1 MSRKNTIPDLQA
13 TAMPPVKD
21 YLTAAQRDGTELCA
35 ADIFR
40 ETIEWIKSSGCENA
54 VAEHMV
60 EEYAMSVAR
69 WVHLEQMISKYGYI
83 AKHPTTGAPMQSP
96 YVVMAQTYLKQASA
110 IRAEI
115 MLLMKD
121 ARPAATTTIRE
132 VVYGG

>member
-1 MSRKNTIPDLQA
+1 MANKKQVPHLQA
-13 TAMPPVKD
+13 VEMPPIKD
-21 YLTAAQRDGTELCA
+21 FLTAAQRNGTELCA
-35 ADIFR
+35 ADVFR
-40 ETIEWIKSSGCENA
+40 DTLEWIRESGCENV
-54 VAEHMV
+54 VAEQMV

-69 WVHLEQMISKYGYI
+69 WAHLEQMISKYGYI

-121 ARPAATTTIRE
+121 AKPAAPTTIRE